1 MIVVF
6 VMILGAPIVT
16 KLNTS
21 TAIANPYSYCDQFVY
36 LSHQISSDLDVKGV
50 SARKVVMM
58 SEVVNPCNKDH
69 IAGHMPTSKPTQAKR
84 WITSCGDKLCF
95 VFHI

>member
-1 MIVVF
+1 MCLSMIVVF
-6 VMILGAPIVT
+6 VMILGALIVT

-21 TAIANPYSYCDQFVY
+21 TAIANPANVIS
-36 LSHQISSDLDVKGV
+36 LSIYGV
-50 SARKVVMM
+50 CAHKVVMM

-69 IAGHMPTSKPTQAKR
+69 IVGHMPTSKPIQAKR

-95 VFHI
+95 VFHIIIVS